1 MFTKYEIKSYPINN
15 SKKEQRK
22 NYFHSKDKSN
32 NYIEDNDNILETNFQ
47 PKCIFTKK
55 NNNISFYQSS
65 SKNSF
70 KNSKIKEDNK
80 TPIITPII
88 KTKNKIYTIKKTIEN
103 NNENSIQNFSYNY
116 SDAIGNNKYNIRTLN
131 NNIYQNINNYN
142 KEKTEK
148 INLREHLIKKSKRKK
163 RLTKSCKRQYNLQ
176 KRDDFNVLS
185 YKQPENDSDINYK
198 NNNKNK
204 IIQLYK
210 KQGVEEMFFP
220 SKRTHSPSILK
231 KRNKIKEKYLAQTLK
246 NQKFFGSFNNNN
258 SKEGKMVKSSS
269 KTKINQLNDFN
280 IDKLKEIGDKYANL
294 YKPVLPL
301 EKNMNNILHINKIK
315 KNKFQVP
322 INTYNNVFNYSKYS
336 KRTYN
341 PNLDEN
347 KENIPVYINEK
358 RVATKKVYKKK
369 IKNPKFIKDKEDNDE
384 NNKNDTYKTVKK
396 YLNFKNVKQNCI
408 IDDVIDMEDVNS
420 STVIGRNKRKK
431 SNNNEFLRKQKSLD
445 YYNKV
450 ENDLEKGIPKRKYQK
465 ISCDSQMTENNI
477 KPNYIILNKARK
489 NPEKYMIEN
498 KEKIMTEKNNYYL
511 NSRNIKEKP
520 KQNNNREILIDIN
533 LSRKY
538 KNNQLNKNKSKNYYG
553 YDDRHNLE
561 DTINNHSYFES
572 LYSNKTLKNNSYVK
586 VI

>member
-163 RLTKSCKRQYNLQ
+163 RLTKSYKRQYNLQ

-538 KNNQLNKNKSKNYYG
+538 KNNQLNQNKSKNYYG